1 MAWYYI
7 VIFCLV
13 SFVLGYIL
21 KDQITDE
28 YVSNVTIHKPKIKRG
43 GDMDLVQDVEINH
56 RKTTW
61 RERRRLRKEGKKL
74 KKPERRR

>member
-1 MAWYYI
+1 MTWTWYYV
-7 VIFCLV
+7 VILCLV
-13 SFVLGYIL
+13 SFVLGYIT

-28 YVSNVTIHKPKIKRG
+28 YVSNVTIHKPKIKG
-43 GDMDLVQDVEINH
+43 GGEMDLVQDVEIQH

-61 RERRRLRKEGKKL
+61 GERRRLRKEA